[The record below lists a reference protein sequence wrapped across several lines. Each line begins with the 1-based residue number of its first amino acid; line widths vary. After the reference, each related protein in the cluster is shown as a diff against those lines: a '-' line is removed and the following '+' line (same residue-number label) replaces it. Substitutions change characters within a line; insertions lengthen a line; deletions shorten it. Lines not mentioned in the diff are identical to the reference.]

1 MVMTTKPATKSASKT
16 TKTTKPKRVN
26 HAEQAALASKTT
38 QTTTLRRKPAARATA
53 QTQVSPELRQHY
65 IEVAAYYLAEQRGFA
80 GASTLDDW
88 VQAECQID
96 QLLRESQ
103 FTS

>member
-1 MVMTTKPATKSASKT
+1 MVMTTKSATKSA
-16 TKTTKPKRVN
+16 TKATKPKRVN
-26 HAEQAALASKTT
+26 HADQAAPASKAT
-38 QTTTLRRKPAARATA
+38 QTTTVRRKPAARAVA
-53 QTQVSPELRQHY
+53 QTQVSPALRQHY

-96 QLLRESQ
+96 QLLRENQ
-103 FTS
+103 LTS